1 MANSDVQP
9 ILEIE
14 NLDIS
19 FFVRAGE
26 IPAVMDFSCKI
37 MPGETMGL
45 VGESGCG
52 KSTVALGIMRDMG
65 NRGKI
70 VGGTIKYKGRDM
82 GEMSPEELRDIRGS
96 KIAMIYQEPMASLNP
111 AMKIRKQLMEVLL
124 LHENVSNE
132 EAYNRSLDMVA
143 SVKLPDPARIMDS
156 YPHQL
161 SGGQQQRIVIAM
173 ALLSNPDLLLLDE
186 PTTALDVTVEA
197 GIVELVK
204 ELGRKTGTSM
214 LFISH
219 NLGLILETCD
229 KITVMYSGEAVETGT
244 VHDVFDRMR
253 HPYTQGLFNSIPLP
267 GADKNSRPLIAIPGQ
282 LPLPHERPKGCNFGP
297 RCEHFNEAKCNAG
310 AIRMKPV
317 HGEPDHRSRCT
328 RIDEIDWFA
337 EPERPVVTEA
347 VEPGDVVLQID
358 ELKKYYDVAANKIF
372 GGSDTR
378 TVKANETIS
387 FNAREAETV
396 AIVGESGCGKST
408 LAKVLLGLEKKTDGF
423 VKLDNLEIGDVEVAD
438 RETGTVASVQMVF
451 QNPFDTLNPSHSVG
465 SQIIRTLEKFKIGNS
480 QSDRQQK
487 MLELLDLVKLPREF
501 AVRMPRQL
509 SGGQKQ
515 RIGVARAFAGQP
527 KVVVA
532 DEPVSALD
540 VSVQAAVTELL
551 MEIQRE
557 AKTTMLFIS
566 HDLSIVR
573 YIADRVVVMYLG
585 HIVEQG
591 DTDTI
596 FSPPYHPYTEALL
609 SAIPIAD
616 TSVQKKHIVLDG
628 DIPSA
633 LNPPSGCPFQTRCP
647 RKMQVEGNLCET
659 EVPPQRKLGNGHEI
673 KCHLSQAVLDS
684 MEPVIVLGEKKTS
697 PAKSKK
703 TKEVTAIKAS
713 PAKSSTVATAA
724 GVAGIAA
731 VVATTKAKST
741 AKPKAKAVT
750 KTKTKA
756 PVKSVAKSKDA
767 RPPKIK
773 KPAKPDDLKL
783 ISGIGPKLEGVLH
796 GLGIYKFEQIAKW
809 KKAERDWVDGY
820 LNFKGR
826 IDRDEWVA
834 QAKKLA
840 KK

>member
-1 MANSDVQP
+1 MAKNDVQP

-14 NLDIS
+14 NLDIT

-82 GEMSPEELRDIRGS
+82 GDMSAEELRDIRGS

-111 AMKIRKQLMEVLL
+111 AMKVGKQLMEVLL
-124 LHENVSNE
+124 LHEDVTKE
-132 EAYNRSLDMVA
+132 EAYSRSLDMVA
-143 SVKLPDPARIMDS
+143 SVKLPDPARMMGS

-229 KITVMYSGEAVETGT
+229 KITVMYSGEAVETGK
-244 VHDVFDRMR
+244 VHEVFDRMR

-282 LPLPHERPKGCNFGP
+282 LPLPHERPLGCNFGP
-297 RCEHFNEAKCNAG
+297 RCSHYVEAKCNSG
-310 AIRMKPV
+310 AV
-317 HGEPDHRSRCT
+317 HMTAIDGESDHKSRCT
-328 RIDEIDWFA
+328 RISEIDWFA
-337 EPERPVVTEA
+337 EPERPVVSDP
-347 VEPGDVVLQID
+347 VEPGDVVLKVD
-358 ELKKYYDVAANKIF
+358 NLKKYYDVAANKIF

-378 TVKANETIS
+378 TVKANETVS
-387 FNAREAETV
+387 FYAREAETV

-408 LAKVLLGLEKKTDGF
+408 LAKVLLGLEKKTEGE
-423 VKLDNLEIGDVEVAD
+423 VKLGNLEIGDIEVGD
-438 RETGTVASVQMVF
+438 RETDTVASVQMVF

-465 SQIIRTLEKFKIGNS
+465 GQIMRTLEKFKIGNS
-480 QSDRQQK
+480 QADRRQR
-487 MLELLDLVKLPREF
+487 MLELLDMVKLPRAF
-501 AVRMPRQL
+501 ADRMPRQL

-566 HDLSIVR
+566 HDLSVVR

-616 TSVQKKHIVLDG
+616 TSVEKKHIVLDG

-633 LNPPSGCPFQTRCP
+633 LNPPTGCPFQTRCP
-647 RKMQVEGNLCET
+647 RKIQVEGDLCDR
-659 EVPPQRKLGNGHEI
+659 EVPPMRKLGNGHEV
-673 KCHLSQAVLDS
+673 KCHLSQEVLDS
-684 MEPVIVLGEKKTS
+684 MEPVIVLGEKKS
-697 PAKSKK
+697 VSVKK
-703 TKEVTAIKAS
+703 TKPKQTGIV
-713 PAKSSTVATAA
+713 KSSPKKSFS
-724 GVAGIAA
+724 IAA
-731 VVATTKAKST
+731 VKSKGKRTTTKAVPKS
-741 AKPKAKAVT
+741 AAAKA
-750 KTKTKA
+750 
-756 PVKSVAKSKDA
+756 KDA

-773 KPAKPDDLKL
+773 KPAKPDDLKR
-783 ISGIGPKLEGVLH
+783 ISGVGPKLEGVLH
-796 GLGIYKFEQIAKW
+796 GLGIYKFEQISKW
-809 KKAERDWVDGY
+809 KKAEREWVDGY

-826 IDRDEWVA
+826 IDRDEWVT

-840 KK
+840 KEK

>member
-1 MANSDVQP
+1 MAKTDVQP

-65 NRGKI
+65 NRGQI

-82 GEMSPEELRDIRGS
+82 GEMSEEELRDIRGS

-111 AMKIRKQLMEVLL
+111 AMKVGKQLMEVLI
-124 LHENVSNE
+124 LHENVTKE

-143 SVKLPDPARIMDS
+143 SVKLPDPARMMDS
-156 YPHQL
+156 FPHQL

-229 KITVMYSGEAVETGT
+229 KITVMYSGEAVETGK

-282 LPLPHERPKGCNFGP
+282 LPLPHQRPFGCNFGP
-297 RCEHFNEAKCNAG
+297 RCSHFDEAKCNSAAVKMTSVSG
-310 AIRMKPV
+310 D
-317 HGEPDHRSRCT
+317 PDHRSRCT

-337 EPERPVVTEA
+337 EPERPVVAEA
-347 VEPGDVVLQID
+347 TKVGDVVLKVD
-358 ELKKYYDVAANKIF
+358 NLKKYYDVAASKMF
-372 GGSDTR
+372 GSGDTR
-378 TVKANETIS
+378 TVKANETVS
-387 FNAREAETV
+387 FHSREAETV

-408 LAKVLLGLEKKTDGF
+408 LAKVLLGLETKTDGD
-423 VKLDNLEIGDVEVAD
+423 VKLGNLEIGDVEVSD
-438 RETGTVASVQMVF
+438 REVDTVASVQMVF

-465 SQIIRTLEKFKIGNS
+465 GQIMRTLEKFKIGGS
-480 QSDRQQK
+480 QADRHQK
-487 MLELLDLVKLPREF
+487 MLELLDMVKLPRAF
-501 AVRMPRQL
+501 ADRMPRQL

-566 HDLSIVR
+566 HDLSVVR

-647 RKMQVEGNLCET
+647 RKIQVPGDLCER

-673 KCHLSQAVLDS
+673 KCHLSQEVLDS
-684 MEPVIVLGEKKTS
+684 IEPVIVLGEKKSSAKKTTS
-697 PAKSKK
+697 KTGKPKKLVSKKASSATKAVGLAATALTADKATKSRVASKK
-703 TKEVTAIKAS
+703 TAAKKAPPKSVTAKA
-713 PAKSSTVATAA
+713 
-724 GVAGIAA
+724 
-731 VVATTKAKST
+731 
-741 AKPKAKAVT
+741 
-750 KTKTKA
+750 
-756 PVKSVAKSKDA
+756 KDA

-783 ISGIGPKLEGVLH
+783 ISGVGPKLEGVLN
-796 GLGIYKFEQIAKW
+796 GLGIYKFEQISKW

-820 LNFKGR
+820 LKFKGR
-826 IDRDEWVA
+826 IDRDDWVS

-840 KK
+840 KSK